1 MGTGFSPQINSVD
14 HGLIEPS
21 GSAMKVSIGNIT
33 IQLFCNADTDLAK
46 LCSDIYGEVLPMQ
59 GDISSAMNIYVITGY
74 TLYRYA

>member
-1 MGTGFSPQINSVD
+1 
-14 HGLIEPS
+14 
-21 GSAMKVSIGNIT
+21 MKVSIGNIT